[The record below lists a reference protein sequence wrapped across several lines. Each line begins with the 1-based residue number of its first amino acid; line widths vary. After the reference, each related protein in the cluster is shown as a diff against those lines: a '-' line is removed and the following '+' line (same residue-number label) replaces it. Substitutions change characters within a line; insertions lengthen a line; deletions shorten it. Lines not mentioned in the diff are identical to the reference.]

1 MCKKRN
7 GNFVAKKD
15 IDFKDSHICEI
26 HRLENG
32 IRETIGC
39 KADISFVDNERSGFD
54 GSSYRIVTT
63 EITVK
68 LHQDQKAAGHF
79 QKSCDGTKRKLTSAE
94 PVVHIL
100 IHNQEGIDE
109 VTGEFGVQPCCY
121 IATHGLS
128 ERGYRKHKWEC
139 FSVKPSFGF
148 GYEISTLW
156 QDAIKPALENVKES
170 YGLLLER

>member
-15 IDFKDSHICEI
+15 IDFKDSQICEI

-68 LHQDQKAAGHF
+68 LRQDQKAAGHF

-121 IATHGLS
+121 IATHGFS

-156 QDAIKPALENVKES
+156 QDAIKPALENVNES